1 LEGSVI
7 VHIWTNYSAP
17 LLAAGAAVVA
27 IAAAPSLLAAP
38 NEQSCADMGGST
50 VCQRAGNV
58 QIHTSPHAT
67 PAQPGTAYGP
77 FEGYDA
83 GRG

>member
-1 LEGSVI
+1 
-7 VHIWTNYSAP
+7 VHIRANPVST
-17 LLAAGAAVVA
+17 LLAAGAAAVA
-27 IAAAPSLLAAP
+27 IAVAPSVLAAP

-58 QIHTSPHAT
+58 QIHTSPQAT

-77 FEGYDA
+77 FEGYNA

>member
-1 LEGSVI
+1 LETSVI
-7 VHIWTNYSAP
+7 VHIWTNYLAP
-17 LLAAGAAVVA
+17 LLAAGAAAVA
-27 IAAAPSLLAAP
+27 IAAAPSVLAAP

-58 QIHTSPHAT
+58 QIHTGPQAT

-77 FEGYDA
+77 FEGYNS

>member
-1 LEGSVI
+1 
-7 VHIWTNYSAP
+7 
-17 LLAAGAAVVA
+17 
-27 IAAAPSLLAAP
+27 LAAP

-50 VCQRAGNV
+50 VCQHAGNV

>member
-1 LEGSVI
+1 VQLS
-7 VHIWTNYSAP
+7 TNYLAP
-17 LLAAGAAVVA
+17 LLAAAAAAAAVA
-27 IAAAPSLLAAP
+27 IAAAPSVLAAP

-58 QIHTSPHAT
+58 QIDTSPQAT

-77 FEGYDA
+77 FEGYNA